1 MNEQIKQRI
10 TQLNNGEVPTGYK
23 KTDLGIFPCEW
34 IQYSIG
40 EVSIDKGKYGINAPA
55 CKYKEGLPR
64 YLRITDIDDDGCYI
78 DNSAYV
84 DHANSNEYV
93 LNENDLV
100 FARTGASVGKSYLYK
115 KQDGLLVYAG
125 FLIKF
130 SIDPNKCN
138 AYIVKKNCVSKKFE
152 EWVQIMSARSG
163 QPGIN
168 AEEYAEYRFVAPKSS
183 IEQSRIAEILMKWD
197 EAIEFQEQYVE
208 KLELRKKML
217 SQKLLTS
224 KLGWACEKL
233 GNIAEMY
240 AGGTPSTK
248 KAEYWG
254 GNIPWIQSGLIQNNY
269 IDIDNI
275 HGRITEQGLKKSSTE
290 WIKKD
295 SVLVAI
301 TGATCANIAYLKCD
315 ATANQSV
322 ISITTNS
329 LNPLF
334 LYFYLQNAR
343 NQLLSLQ
350 NGSAQGGLTL
360 KYLQKFEIL
369 FPSRSEQKNIANIL
383 FNVDQEIILNNEKLE
398 KLKKQRKTLQQYL
411 LTGIVRV

>member
-1 MNEQIKQRI
+1 MTPEIKQRI
-10 TQLNNGEVPTGYK
+10 SQLNNGEVPVGYK

-138 AYIVKKNCVSKKFE
+138 AYIVKKNCVSTKFE

-197 EAIEFQEQYVE
+197 EAIELHEQYIE
-208 KLELRKKML
+208 RLELRKKALMKKIL
-217 SQKLLTS
+217 TPKENWEKIKMNQIGKLYQPVTISDAQL
-224 KLGWACEKL
+224 
-233 GNIAEMY
+233 
-240 AGGTPSTK
+240 
-248 KAEYWG
+248 
-254 GNIPWIQSGLIQNNY
+254 
-269 IDIDNI
+269 
-275 HGRITEQGLKKSSTE
+275 
-290 WIKKD
+290 KD
-295 SVLVAI
+295 SGYLVYGANGIIGFYDKYNHEDSEIAI
-301 TGATCANIAYLKCD
+301 TCRGSTCGNVTFTKPY
-315 ATANQSV
+315 SW
-322 ISITTNS
+322 ITGNAMVFKVFEKYDKK
-329 LNPLF
+329 F
-334 LYFYLQNAR
+334 LYYLCMGRGFKDIVSGSGQPQITRQSFNKIVLTVPNTKSEQNA
-343 NQLLSLQ
+343 LSTV
-350 NGSAQGGLTL
+350 LTVL
-360 KYLQKFEIL
+360 D
-369 FPSRSEQKNIANIL
+369 EQTSL
-383 FNVDQEIILNNEKLE
+383 HQEKIE
-398 KLKKQRKTLQQYL
+398 KLKLQRKTLQQYL

>member
-1 MNEQIKQRI
+1 MKTEIKQRI
-10 TQLNNGEVPTGYK
+10 TQLNNGEVPVGYK
-23 KTDLGIFPCEW
+23 KTEIGVFPSDWKNAKLGQISKMCGGGTPDTKKHEYWRGDIPWISSSDLIEDKLFQAHISRYVSKEAIINSATKLCPKD
-34 IQYSIG
+34 SIAVVTRVG
-40 EVSIDKGKYGINAPA
+40 LGKIALINVPFCTSQDFTNIIESSCDKRYLVYQIKNAINAKIRECQGTSIKGITVSDLQKVEINYPLN
-55 CKYKEGLPR
+55 KE
-64 YLRITDIDDDGCYI
+64 
-78 DNSAYV
+78 
-84 DHANSNEYV
+84 
-93 LNENDLV
+93 
-100 FARTGASVGKSYLYK
+100 
-115 KQDGLLVYAG
+115 
-125 FLIKF
+125 
-130 SIDPNKCN
+130 
-138 AYIVKKNCVSKKFE
+138 
-152 EWVQIMSARSG
+152 
-163 QPGIN
+163 
-168 AEEYAEYRFVAPKSS
+168 
-183 IEQSRIAEILMKWD
+183 EQSKIAEILMKWD

-208 KLELRKKML
+208 KLELRKKVL

-224 KLGWACEKL
+224 KIGWACEKL

-383 FNVDQEIILNNEKLE
+383 FNVDQEIILNTEKLE

-411 LTGIVRV
+411 LTGIVRVK

>member
-34 IQYSIG
+34 IEYSIG

-55 CKYKEGLPR
+55 CEYKEGLPR

-138 AYIVKKNCVSKKFE
+138 AYIVKKNCVSTKFE

-197 EAIEFQEQYVE
+197 EAIQLKEQY
-208 KLELRKKML
+208 
-217 SQKLLTS
+217 
-224 KLGWACEKL
+224 
-233 GNIAEMY
+233 I
-240 AGGTPSTK
+240 
-248 KAEYWG
+248 
-254 GNIPWIQSGLIQNNY
+254 
-269 IDIDNI
+269 
-275 HGRITEQGLKKSSTE
+275 
-290 WIKKD
+290 
-295 SVLVAI
+295 
-301 TGATCANIAYLKCD
+301 
-315 ATANQSV
+315 
-322 ISITTNS
+322 
-329 LNPLF
+329 
-334 LYFYLQNAR
+334 
-343 NQLLSLQ
+343 
-350 NGSAQGGLTL
+350 
-360 KYLQKFEIL
+360 
-369 FPSRSEQKNIANIL
+369 
-383 FNVDQEIILNNEKLE
+383 E
-398 KLKKQRKTLQQYL
+398 KLKERKKSILDFLLTPQNHWKPVKVKDIFKITRGQVLPTNQCSDSGKYPVYSSQTADNGLMGYYDEYLFENCITWTTDGANAGDVNFRKGKFYCTNVCGVLISDQGYANLCVAHIIGKVAKNYVSYIGNPKLMNNTMGIITIKLPSMNEQENISSIIEDLNCEIQLQNEEKSCLIAQRKTLQQYL
-411 LTGIVRV
+411 LNGIVRV